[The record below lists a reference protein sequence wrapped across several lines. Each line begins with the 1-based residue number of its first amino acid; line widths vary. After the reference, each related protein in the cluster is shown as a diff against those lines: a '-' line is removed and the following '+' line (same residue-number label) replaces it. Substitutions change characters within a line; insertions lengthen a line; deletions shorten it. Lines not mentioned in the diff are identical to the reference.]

1 MLFQNMFFKL
11 SSTCVFLQF
20 EEDTSASL
28 RAQLVPFLPF
38 PSPDEGSVSEHAAA
52 IFPGG
57 PLLISL
63 QLINFIAPS
72 HRERLQEFS
81 HHALHEC
88 VALRKQE

>member
-1 MLFQNMFFKL
+1 MLFQNMFL
-11 SSTCVFLQF
+11 SCVFLQF

-28 RAQLVPFLPF
+28 RALLVPFLPF

-57 PLLISL
+57 LLLISL

-81 HHALHEC
+81 RHALHEC
-88 VALRKQE
+88 VTLRKQE